1 MNYMH
6 TILTKLT
13 LVSFVKMLVDV
24 IRIYF
29 VNSNTSVQK
38 VYNSISEDSSDNN
51 SSNF

>member
-1 MNYMH
+1 MH

-29 VNSNTSVQK
+29 VNSNTSVQFLLLK
-38 VYNSISEDSSDNN
+38 KLCFSNN
-51 SSNF
+51 KLFRGDE